1 MNATS
6 YIQPT
11 RNAENRTMT
20 TLPTTKARH
29 RKKAGAI
36 VTFLAAALLI
46 VLPTAV
52 GAQQVLVLSATSLTV
67 TEHTNDATATPPDD
81 GCTATYNARLN
92 TEPSADVTV
101 TVVSAD
107 TNVARVS
114 PKTLTFTPD
123 DWFQGAAT
131 ITVTCVDDMVANAG
145 GERAVTITNT
155 PSGGG
160 FRTAKPVQV
169 TVYDNDEAGI
179 RFFNDEATPVVVL
192 AEGVAAVVDEGGT
205 GQTDSYSVSL
215 RSEPTGN
222 VIVDVAS
229 GDISGATVSPASLTF
244 TPTNWDKTQTVTVS
258 GVNDSVTNDG
268 GSRTVTITHT
278 PSGGG
283 YGRGEIA
290 KVTVTVNDQDTP
302 PLRPTKGLAYSPEQP
317 VVVEGQE
324 ATYTV
329 KLRTRPTGTVTV
341 DLSRSTSLYIRF
353 KPDFLTFTTATWNTP
368 QLVTVTAFDDYV
380 SNDRENDADFAT
392 LSRKTTITHRPSG
405 GGYDGLTADLTQE
418 IAVRDDDSPGLLL
431 NRRSVELVDAG
442 NAATYTVVLRSEPTA
457 NVTVTLSEDPERA
470 AVAVSPSP
478 LTFTAGNWDTTQ
490 TVTITAENDR
500 EDNAGSSRSTMIT
513 HSPDGGGY
521 TSNHGEGA
529 NVAVEVVDNDTAE
542 LVLSTDRLTIKEGTN
557 QNYRVKLGSDPAGS
571 SQDVT
576 VGVPANSAAT
586 LPTSSLSFASCSRVP
601 GQESQCSDAA
611 NPWDEWQTV
620 MVMGNEDT
628 VANSG
633 GSRTVTI
640 THSAPGYVA
649 AAKTVEVTVTDNDG
663 RSGVVL
669 SPSSLSV
676 TDSNDSAGAPL
687 TATYTVKLASD
698 ADRTISVLVLTG
710 AVTADPNSLT
720 FQSCNPQDILC
731 SDSSINAP
739 WNVAQ
744 TVTITVTP
752 DDVDNG
758 NRSVIISHADEG
770 DVDFIGAEMPVTVRD
785 DDDAKLQ
792 IELKSD
798 SKTINEGGTVQYG
811 VSLKSSPPSSPDVVT
826 VRVISNDPSIATVD
840 PETLTFVEGDWVA
853 ENAVTN
859 EKLVTITSPVADD
872 VDDGTRR
879 TVNITFTPSDGGY
892 EPRDALQKR
901 VTVVDDDVVKLE
913 ISPTEVSIYENGGT
927 HTYFV
932 NLATEPTGTVTV
944 TVSSSNTAAATV
956 EPSTLRFRPDE
967 WRTPMPVT
975 VTGVSDATRGER
987 KTTIT
992 NTPSGG
998 GYGSAQRGS
1007 VKVTVLEDETDGIRA
1022 APAEVTVAEGDTAT
1036 FSVDLNTK
1044 PGGDVTVT
1052 VTAESRSPSVA
1063 TVVPPTSLTFS
1074 QDDWNQAQQIL
1085 VKGKDDAVV
1094 NGDRTA
1100 IIALESTGGSYKYS
1114 AEVRVTVTDDDAT
1127 VTVSPSSVEVAE
1139 ARGTARYTVK
1149 LDGQPTDNVT
1159 LTVASSNTSAATVS
1173 PGSLTFTPTNWSTP
1187 QTVTVTGVDDSSPGG
1202 SRSVTITHT
1211 ASGGGY
1217 DAVEVSNVSVSVT
1230 DDDGIT
1236 VSPAAAAVT
1245 VDEAGG
1251 TATYTYTVRL
1261 KTPPASN
1268 VTVTVNSSD
1277 ESIARVSPTTLTFTP
1292 SNSGTAQ
1299 TVTVTGVND
1308 DLDNGASR
1316 SATITNTPSGAG
1328 YSSSNSFSVV
1338 VTVRDDEDAPTLE
1351 IRGGEAAEG
1360 NAGRTPLTFTVTK
1373 SGATDQVVTVAYADA
1388 GTAGTGTATA
1398 GTDYIAVAGSLT
1410 FKPAETSKT
1419 ITVMVQGDDL
1429 SEPDETVVI
1438 ALRSPSN
1445 ATIAEGKDTATG
1457 TIVDDDASRLSIEA
1471 GATRVDEGETLIFTV
1486 TLDPPID
1493 DQQVTVEV
1501 DTGGTATAGTDYKGV
1516 PEMLTFVAGD
1526 AAKTI
1531 TVAVADDTDYEPD
1544 ETVVIALRNPR
1555 PPGDVVIDEAG
1566 EAMVT
1571 IEDNDDP
1578 PALSISGMSVAEG
1591 NAGTTSKLTFKVT
1604 KSGGTSMEATVAYAD
1619 AGTGTATAGTD
1630 YTAVAAGT
1638 LTFAPNE
1645 TSKTVTVVVKG
1656 DDETEGDETVV
1667 IRLSSP
1673 SKATIAEGKDTA
1685 AGTIIDDDT
1694 LPRVASDWLA
1704 RFGRT
1709 AASDTLDAI
1718 ARRMNDGVVAA
1729 APSLTVAGHRATFAP
1744 EPIAQAAAGTAEP
1757 WEESR
1762 SRVLTLEELANGSS
1776 AEISFVDGLN
1786 VWGASGYN
1794 QFEMT
1799 PQGSYTM
1806 DGSLMSAIL
1815 GVDHQGD
1822 GYVAGLALAYHGGA
1836 GDFSGIGETEGSLGT
1851 NLYSVHPYARLT
1863 FGEAFHVGGS
1873 FGIGTG
1879 DLSITD
1885 KDGDALVETGVGMPV
1900 LAALDARL
1908 ELSLAEA
1915 WILALQADGHFVHMV
1930 ADERLPRFTRVETS
1944 THRLRLGVEN
1954 SYVFLVTD
1962 GVSLAPV
1969 LETGLRYDGGDV
1981 GETGL
1986 GFDIGGGLRLDATVV
2001 GLMVDA
2007 RGHASL
2013 SNWGEGQEQ
2022 APMLRDWG
2030 LGGVIR
2036 WRPAGGGIGPEISL
2050 SPSYGGTLGAAAP
2063 SLNAEIGYRMAAFG
2077 GVFTPYSAAEF
2088 GNGHQSYRAGAHFE
2102 IGQGIALSAEGTH
2115 RQSAIGAGEQFL
2127 TLEMRLRQ

>member
-1 MNATS
+1 MPATN
-6 YIQPT
+6 YTQPT
-11 RNAENRTMT
+11 RTAENKSMT
-20 TLPTTKARH
+20 TTPPVTGIPRQILTG
-29 RKKAGAI
+29 GAFTLL
-36 VTFLAAALLI
+36 VAALLLA
-46 VLPTAV
+46 LPASIE
-52 GAQQVLVLSATSLTV
+52 AQPKVLVLSKLSVEV
-67 TEHTNDATATPPDD
+67 TEEGTQSPINNTD
-81 GCTATYNARLN
+81 TYMVGLN
-92 TEPSADVTV
+92 TQPTGPVTV
-101 TVVSAD
+101 TVASSDPKAAKVHTGLDVASDSIELSFNTQFGDASGNWNTSYTVTVTGQPDDIDNEGDGRFPTVTHTPMGGGFGTAKILFVVVHDDTDAASLDLPRSCPPADDIEQAAVSVNEEGTITYCVKLGAEPTGPVTVTATSD
-107 TNVARVS
+107 DISVAIVGPTS
-114 PKTLTFTPD
+114 LTFTPKDWMSRQIVTVTGVD
-123 DWFQGAAT
+123 DDVDNPGDSRSAT
-131 ITVTCVDDMVANAG
+131 ITHTA
-145 GERAVTITNT
+145 
-155 PSGGG
+155 SGGG
-160 FRTAKPVQV
+160 YDAVAVGEVPITVNDMDSTDRSDTAGLTTTPA
-169 TVYDNDEAGI
+169 TVSVSEAAGKAPYTV
-179 RFFNDEATPVVVL
+179 RLNTRP
-192 AEGVAAVVDEGGT
+192 
-205 GQTDSYSVSL
+205 TDS
-215 RSEPTGN
+215 
-222 VIVDVAS
+222 VIVALAS
-229 GDISGATVSPASLTF
+229 SNTRAATVSPASLTF
-244 TPTNWDKTQTVTVS
+244 TPSNWSKTQTVTVT
-258 GVNDSVTNDG
+258 GVDDDVDNPGDRRSE
-268 GSRTVTITHT
+268 TIEHT
-278 PSGGG
+278 PRGGG
-283 YGRGEIA
+283 YNA
-290 KVTVTVNDQDTP
+290 
-302 PLRPTKGLAYSPEQP
+302 
-317 VVVEGQE
+317 
-324 ATYTV
+324 
-329 KLRTRPTGTVTV
+329 
-341 DLSRSTSLYIRF
+341 
-353 KPDFLTFTTATWNTP
+353 
-368 QLVTVTAFDDYV
+368 
-380 SNDRENDADFAT
+380 
-392 LSRKTTITHRPSG
+392 
-405 GGYDGLTADLTQE
+405 
-418 IAVRDDDSPGLLL
+418 
-431 NRRSVELVDAG
+431 VELVNVMVTINDDG
-442 NAATYTVVLRSEPTA
+442 DKNGVTVSQTQIEVVESSRPPTYTVVLDAKPNSA
-457 NVTVTLSEDPERA
+457 ATVTPTFTSTDFTTTPA
-470 AVAVSPSP
+470 SGTS
-478 LTFTAGNWDTTQ
+478 LTFTSDNWDQPQ
-490 TVTITAENDR
+490 TVTIYF
-500 EDNAGSSRSTMIT
+500 EDDTFVNPGRS
-513 HSPDGGGY
+513 
-521 TSNHGEGA
+521 
-529 NVAVEVVDNDTAE
+529 
-542 LVLSTDRLTIKEGTN
+542 
-557 QNYRVKLGSDPAGS
+557 
-571 SQDVT
+571 
-576 VGVPANSAAT
+576 
-586 LPTSSLSFASCSRVP
+586 
-601 GQESQCSDAA
+601 
-611 NPWDEWQTV
+611 
-620 MVMGNEDT
+620 
-628 VANSG
+628 
-633 GSRTVTI
+633 VTI
-640 THSAPGYVA
+640 THNTGADYNGVTAPSVSVSIVDDDR
-649 AAKTVEVTVTDNDG
+649 AKVKVSTESVNLSEPSGNDTYDVWLENPPETG
-663 RSGVVL
+663 
-669 SPSSLSV
+669 SV
-676 TDSNDSAGAPL
+676 TINIETSGD
-687 TATYTVKLASD
+687 
-698 ADRTISVLVLTG
+698 TG
-710 AVTADPNSLT
+710 AVTVDPADFELSGTTRQP
-720 FQSCNPQDILC
+720 
-731 SDSSINAP
+731 
-739 WNVAQ
+739 V
-744 TVTITVTP
+744 TVTGVN
-752 DDVDNG
+752 DDVDNPG
-758 NRSVIISHADEG
+758 GRRSVTIEHMVDETTGGYAGVTVPSVSVRVDDDDVSNLLVSPTSSVSISEAGGTTTRQVWLDPPETG
-770 DVDFIGAEMPVTVRD
+770 PVTVNIETSGDTGAVTVDPANFELSGTTRQTVTVTGVNDDVDNPGGRRSVTLSFEPTDANKGFALPVTVRD
-785 DDDAKLQ
+785 DTDARGIKFTVLRDGEREEVSSLSEVG
-792 IELKSD
+792 IYSVELKSR
-798 SKTINEGGTVQYG
+798 
-811 VSLKSSPPSSPDVVT
+811 PSEDVVVKVT
-826 VRVISNDPSIATVD
+826 SNDPSLTVDTNTITFMGNETSWKTPVPVTLTVSDDLGKPSGAKDVLITHTANGGDYDGETNNLRVRVTKEAGEELLLVTPKLALTIEEGAPPIEYSVKLGAAPTLGKTVIVSVTSSSSAATVS
-840 PETLTFVEGDWVA
+840 PKSLTFTRANWSEPQVVA
-853 ENAVTN
+853 
-859 EKLVTITSPVADD
+859 VASVPDFA
-872 VDDGTRR
+872 RANR
-879 TVNITFTPSDGGY
+879 TATITFTPRDGGY
-892 EPRDALQKR
+892 SSAQAERRKLTVADSTRPGLLVSPSSVEVSEGQR
-901 VTVVDDDVVKLE
+901 VTFAVELNT
-913 ISPTEVSIYENGGT
+913 P
-927 HTYFV
+927 
-932 NLATEPTGTVTV
+932 PTVTV
-944 TVSSSNTAAATV
+944 TVAAASDNTSVATV
-956 EPSTLRFRPDE
+956 SPKVLTFTRANWDHSQR
-967 WRTPMPVT
+967 VT
-975 VTGVSDATRGER
+975 VTGVSDDKVNAANRTADIELEAIGGDYEGE
-987 KTTIT
+987 K
-992 NTPSGG
+992 
-998 GYGSAQRGS
+998 
-1007 VKVTVLEDETDGIRA
+1007 
-1022 APAEVTVAEGDTAT
+1022 AEV
-1036 FSVDLNTK
+1036 
-1044 PGGDVTVT
+1044 
-1052 VTAESRSPSVA
+1052 
-1063 TVVPPTSLTFS
+1063 
-1074 QDDWNQAQQIL
+1074 QA
-1085 VKGKDDAVV
+1085 
-1094 NGDRTA
+1094 
-1100 IIALESTGGSYKYS
+1100 
-1114 AEVRVTVTDDDAT
+1114 TVTDDDAT
-1127 VTVSPSSVEVAE
+1127 VTVSASSVEVAE

-1159 LTVASSNTSAATVS
+1159 LTVTSSSSVATVR
-1173 PGSLTFTPTNWSTP
+1173 PGSLTFTPSNWATP
-1187 QTVTVTGVDDSSPGG
+1187 QTITVTGVDDSSPGG
-1202 SRSVTITHT
+1202 NRSVTITHT

-1217 DAVEVSNVSVSVT
+1217 DEVEVPSVSVTVT
-1230 DDDGIT
+1230 DDDGMT
-1236 VSPAAAAVT
+1236 VAPTKVEIA
-1245 VDEAGG
+1245 EAGG
-1251 TATYTYTVRL
+1251 TATYRVSLNTQPTG
-1261 KTPPASN
+1261 A
-1268 VTVTVNSSD
+1268 VTVAVASSNTSIATVN
-1277 ESIARVSPTTLTFTP
+1277 PTSLTFTT
-1292 SNSGTAQ
+1292 SNWASQ
-1299 TVTVTGVND
+1299 PVTVTGVD
-1308 DLDNGASR
+1308 DQVNNGAGR

-1328 YSSSNSFSVV
+1328 YGTDQAQRVDV
-1338 VTVRDDEDAPTLE
+1338 WVEDDDPAPTLE
-1351 IRGGEAAEG
+1351 IRGGEATEG
-1360 NAGRTPLTFTVTK
+1360 PAGTTTLLTFTVTK
-1373 SGATDQVVTVAYADA
+1373 SGPTDQVVTVAYADA

-1398 GTDYIAVAGSLT
+1398 GTDYTAVAGSLT
-1410 FKPAETSKT
+1410 FELPETSKT

-1445 ATIAEGKDTATG
+1445 ATIAEGKGTATG

-1471 GATRVDEGETLIFTV
+1471 GAARVDEGETLIFTV

-1501 DTGGTATAGTDYKGV
+1501 DAGGTATAGTDYKGV

-1531 TVAVADDTDYEPD
+1531 TVAVEDDTDYELN
-1544 ETVVIALRNPR
+1544 ETIVIALRNPR
-1555 PPGDVVIDEAG
+1555 PLGDVVVIDEAG

-1571 IEDNDDP
+1571 IVDNDP
-1578 PALSISGMSVAEG
+1578 QPMLSISGTSVAEG
-1591 NAGTTSKLTFKVT
+1591 NDGTTSKLTFKVT

-1673 SKATIAEGKDTA
+1673 SKATIAEDKDTA

-1836 GDFSGIGETEGSLGT
+1836 GDFSGIGKTEGSLGT

-1915 WILALQADGHFVHMV
+1915 WILALQADGHFVQMV

-2036 WRPAGGGIGPEISL
+2036 WRPAGGGTGPEISL